1 LALVAFIVLMAYC
14 IFGTTAKQNLDQK
27 AITHILTKDY
37 ASIVFSANEML
48 DGTHFYT
55 VGNIKDRNIR

>member
-1 LALVAFIVLMAYC
+1 MAYC